1 MAPSR
6 AIKSLN
12 KGPGPKRFV
21 FKNFSQR
28 VEEVD
33 VDVFRSLTPVKF
45 EPSSGSSFFHENL
58 VRWRELNCAAEF
70 NDVYHELLPLVQ
82 TLPQL
87 LLHKDLIMNSLL
99 SRVRLS
105 AMLSLE
111 PILSLIALLSRDLQ
125 GEFIPYLAKFF
136 DTCAELLKTGGDQEP
151 ELLEQVFVSI
161 SYIIKYLVKYL
172 TKDTLLVLRVT
183 KSLRFYHR
191 SYVQDFV
198 AESVSFLLRKAPPK
212 QLIKGVRRLF
222 IEVET
227 DRCES
232 KISSCCSLL
241 YNTLRGPSSGLHSQ
255 AESFL
260 QLLLDRSILSGGRKR
275 YNEETGE
282 VAVDIV
288 ARTFLMLC
296 EDVKRDKIEL
306 LWECL
311 LGNISQELAV
321 SRNEGAP
328 KMESGGEK
336 AFVLPERSESNGVS
350 HSTQRAVDSSGKTKS
365 SMEESLKEQHGTA
378 LKPEDIEAEAI
389 PSLQKDD
396 GNTDYSQIHLV
407 HLLKL
412 LNTVLE
418 YAKGSRVN
426 DYGPLFS
433 FVPDLLRPE
442 AILSEPLDS
451 VQCLAGPVAP
461 TKLFRDPTANYVSE
475 VLRFLLALAKSHGQV
490 AGASGGPGV
499 IVRVAPKWI
508 LAFECKRVNCLFP
521 FLRGLIQLDVMLLQT
536 FAPYVL
542 RTLDRLVE
550 EYPADVLLLLL
561 DLSQRLDLKSYL
573 GPESARL
580 KIFVINLIQEAIT
593 ALKLKHSTAEQSDGD
608 ESPAIDPAMVWVA
621 LQCLPWIIG
630 SGEEHRSLAWEYVT
644 AVDNFL
650 VSDADT
656 SEDSDI
662 TNKVWEFLLATA
674 LCAHLRI
681 VSSGDSRVLSHHAT
695 QYLELAVKYK
705 KSSDVLTA
713 VADLLEASNIEQAP
727 EYKRTDMSVLLGDFA
742 SNLCDSH
749 KDLRIATLRI
759 LAFHEPFGS
768 PGSETDQA
776 PAKRRKRLDG
786 QRNEMDPSSSS
797 QIFRQLLTVESTSLS
812 VENCRKSTL
821 VISAIK
827 VEACSGRMPT
837 FYILPVAKALSGLL
851 YNRFASLWDPVIET
865 LAGMLEAH
873 GITVLE
879 YILHL
884 LETTQNILLYKN
896 TSEAKGST
904 VEETEMSSVDVWSR
918 FDSCMLKKEEITHT
932 GTLLNLQLKTLQKVP
947 KIAESRSRQLVPMFL
962 AFVGHDQSAEERRE
976 SNVGK
981 GSDWKPALKEWL
993 NLIREMKNARAF
1005 YSGLALKEI
1014 LLNRF
1019 LGDSDPTIQEVTLDC
1034 LLNWKDNYLTSYES
1048 HLKNIVSSKAIREE
1062 LTTWNVGK
1070 ESHEIKDEDRQPLLT
1085 VVLML
1090 LFPRIMRRTV
1100 KSLGKSGVGV
1110 QRNAVLSFLARLEP
1124 NELAPL
1130 FCQLIKPLQSALSS
1144 DKSVA
1149 NASNSSWI
1157 IMLEEGADSHFIEQV
1172 NTSAVAKPPHKRKL
1186 GFLHMVLSSLDIFN
1200 VEQLRPYIHALLAIV
1215 LRLMEAC
1222 ALDTRAEE
1230 NSAHGLKMNVETES
1244 LGAEGLNHNSGQVD
1258 SEHDIEM
1265 SNDDPHVFLDKDSEM
1280 IDQDGDRVVKDAEEE
1295 QGDDALDIAE
1305 VVTAK
1310 GKSGVRE
1317 IKSLCLKVIASVV
1330 KKCENIVF
1338 NSVYW
1343 DIFFSAIRQSVD
1355 RFVDE
1360 NSSSTS
1366 PGALMQC
1373 FILMSQ
1379 RMDLAPLLSK
1389 NPMLVPNLLSV
1400 LSVRGASSPVISA
1413 VLSFVENILD
1423 LLKTGFEDHRVEA
1436 VRGILTPHLSIL
1448 LSTFRDCL
1456 TFHRESTSERRLLK
1470 RELKILTRL
1479 STFIVDP
1486 DVAAKLLGVLLPML
1500 KVKKK
1505 MDQGLCLDVLH
1516 LLEGIGPTLEVNASK
1531 KCLPVLSPLLVTVSN
1546 RGIRVAVAQTLRA
1559 LANVDHS
1566 LLIVAELLVDLNSMS
1581 PTDIDEYDYTRRLAA
1596 YDRISK
1602 SFFSQITRLQALLV
1616 LSSVIFDMGSEDM
1629 SIRHRASDCLQEF
1642 VRFAASLSEE
1652 VTEEEPREFLEKD
1665 DLQIEAPTEEND
1677 AGVIEI
1683 AQQETLAA
1691 GLSSKSLKSLV
1702 PTFLLVHVR
1711 NAMSSE
1717 ILVVRREW
1725 VLLLREMVLNFPDV
1739 PALKEYEGLINK
1751 DVEAD
1756 FFFNIVHLQ
1765 VHRRMRAMAKFRTLC
1780 TGSRFS
1786 QGALSR
1792 IFVPLFMNSLFEA
1805 RGDKEGNLVSVAV
1818 ETLAT
1823 IGSQLPWE
1831 PYLALLMRCFRLIGS
1846 KPEHQKTYVRVACA
1860 ILDTFHFFLPSSKD
1874 DEDSRPEP
1882 KGSEG
1887 HEVVP
1892 FSGSDFRELTSGK
1905 TSVHL
1910 APEVLKALRGRILPE
1925 VRRLM
1930 VLKGD
1935 IVSTPVALT
1944 QVKILKLMPQDVIEV
1959 ELPQVVRTIINLLKI
1974 RSQAIRD
1981 EARAALV
1988 AITETLGAHY
1998 LRFIV
2003 EVLQDSLVKGF
2014 EVHVLGYTLNS
2025 ILVKLLPTVQI
2036 GAIDYCLD
2044 QLLDVLENDIMGE
2057 VAEEKNVE
2065 AIAGKMKETKAMRSY
2080 ESLKLLAEVVN
2091 FQTHATALLGPVRRN
2106 LHKSLSPKVKPKI
2119 ESMLNHL
2126 CLGFLH
2132 NKSMSQTD
2140 LLVIV
2145 HAIIEDGVK
2154 EEKAVAHAA
2163 AVKKQMKAD
2172 ASSGITS
2179 VSKDPLQAAKAP
2191 LPNYYLITE
2200 FALKLLNSH
2209 LKRVKINFQDTHTL
2223 GMLNPWVL
2231 LLQECLNS
2239 KYDEVLASSLK
2250 SLSFLLLLPLPAIDN
2265 QGSGIS
2271 ALIFSICQ
2279 RFSKTENPLLVACV
2293 NVLII
2298 LIRHCKTL
2306 RLSDEQLKTLLQ
2318 LPIFVD
2324 MEGGSRM
2331 ALSLLKA
2338 IVGRKLLVPEL
2349 YDMMNRVA
2357 QLMVTSHLGPVRQLC
2372 SQILLQFL
2380 LDYPLGQKRLQ
2391 QHLDFFITN
2400 VGYVE
2405 TSGREAALEM
2415 LHTIILK
2422 FPDAVVEE
2430 QADSMFFPLVTRLVN
2445 DDSNQVRSMIGTIL
2459 KVLMGRVGPRNV
2471 QRFVLFALSWYKGAD
2486 QRLWRPAAQ
2495 VLGFMIEVVG
2505 TTFEQHSQVI
2515 FPQCTKILS
2524 LALSS
2529 LDTKASEADESG
2541 KAQFWQEAYFSL
2553 TMMEKFFQKFPKMI
2567 FKPECKEIW
2576 ELVCPLLLHQH
2587 LWVRKVCGRLLE
2599 TYFAAC
2605 GELTSQDI
2613 RSAALYQSD
2622 VSFLHPSWLLL
2633 LVGSFCQQLDS
2644 GAIDDAMGESL
2655 VRILV
2660 ALSSLLPLLPPDV
2673 SKPSKGTSAE
2683 GELRFLGC
2691 GEKESEDR
2699 VARALILLGW
2709 GTKNV
2714 IGTNLTN
2721 GGLENSVK
2729 SSNGQTVED
2738 GVANKALSMVFRK
2751 LQKIALRVH
2760 NLQTKVI
2767 FRWYAAMAAKLDVA
2781 EVERYL
2787 PSMLVPL
2794 YKLTEGSASKV
2805 VPEDVKSLGSE
2816 VLNQLREVV
2825 GTGKFVNVYNSVRES
2840 VKENRDK
2847 RKTAQKISV
2856 LVDPERNAKRKI
2868 KMSAKRQAQKKRK
2881 VIHAK
2886 RLMGL

>member
-6 AIKSLN
+6 VIKSLN
-12 KGPGPKRFV
+12 KGLGPKRFV

-58 VRWRELNCAAEF
+58 LRWRELNCAAEF
-70 NDVYHELLPLVQ
+70 NDVYHELSPLVQ

-87 LLHKDLIMNSLL
+87 LLHKDTIMNSLL
-99 SRVRLS
+99 SRVRMS

-125 GEFIPYLAKFF
+125 GEFIPYLTKFF

-161 SYIIKYLVKYL
+161 SYIIKYLVKIL
-172 TKDTLLVLRVT
+172 TKDTLLMLRVT

-222 IEVET
+222 IEVEA

-241 YNTLRGPSSGLHSQ
+241 YNILRGPSSGLHSQ
-255 AESFL
+255 AQSFL

-275 YNEETGE
+275 YNGETGE

-321 SRNEGAP
+321 SLHKELS
-328 KMESGGEK
+328 KMESEGEK
-336 AFVLPERSESNGVS
+336 AVFLPKTSENRSNGAS
-350 HSTQRAVDSSGKTKS
+350 HSTQRAVDSSEENKTSTEKS
-365 SMEESLKEQHGTA
+365 LNEQHGTG
-378 LKPEDIEAEAI
+378 LKPGDIEAEAVT
-389 PSLQKDD
+389 SVQKDD
-396 GNTDYSQIHLV
+396 GNTDSGQIHLV

-433 FVPDLLRPE
+433 FVPELLRPD

-451 VQCLAGPVAP
+451 VQCFAGPVAP
-461 TKLFRDPTANYVSE
+461 TKLFRDPAANYLSE

-499 IVRVAPKWI
+499 IVRVAPKWT
-508 LAFECKRVNCLFP
+508 LAFECKRVNCLIP

-550 EYPADVLLLLL
+550 EYPADVLFLML
-561 DLSQRLDLKSYL
+561 DLSQKLDLKSFL
-573 GPESARL
+573 GPDTARL
-580 KIFVINLIQEAIT
+580 KIFVIRLIKEAIS
-593 ALKLKHSTAEQSDGD
+593 ALKLKHSMAEQSDD
-608 ESPAIDPAMVWVA
+608 IESPAVDPAMVWVA
-621 LQCLPWIIG
+621 SQCLPWMIG
-630 SGEEHRSLAWEYVT
+630 SGEDHPSLAWEYVT
-644 AVDNFL
+644 AIDNFL

-656 SEDSDI
+656 SEEADI
-662 TNKVWEFLLATA
+662 ANKVWEFLLATA
-674 LCAHLRI
+674 LCAHLRLL
-681 VSSGDSRVLSHHAT
+681 SSGDSLVLLHHTT

-713 VADLLEASNIEQAP
+713 VADLLEASNMDQAP
-727 EYKRTDMSVLLGDFA
+727 DHKRTEISVLLGDFA
-742 SNLCDSH
+742 SNLCDSQ

-759 LAFHEPFGS
+759 LAYHEPFGT
-768 PGSETDQA
+768 PGSDTDQA

-786 QRNEMDPSSSS
+786 QKNEMDSSSCS
-797 QIFRQLLTVESTSLS
+797 QIFRQLLTVESISLS

-821 VISAIK
+821 LISAIK
-827 VEACSGRMPT
+827 AEACSGRMPT
-837 FYILPVAKALSGLL
+837 FYILPVAKSLSGLL
-851 YNRFASLWDPVIET
+851 YNRFASLWDPVIES

-879 YILHL
+879 YLL
-884 LETTQNILLYKN
+884 PQLETTQNILLYKK
-896 TSEAKGST
+896 TSEAKGSP
-904 VEETEMSSVDVWSR
+904 VEETEMSSVDIWSR
-918 FDSCMLKKEEITHT
+918 FDSCMVKKNEITHT

-962 AFVGHDQSAEERRE
+962 KFVGHDQSAEERRE

-981 GSDWKPALKEWL
+981 GNEWKPALKEWL
-993 NLIREMKNARAF
+993 SLIREMRNAPAF
-1005 YSGLALKEI
+1005 YSGPALKEI

-1019 LGDSDPTIQEVTLDC
+1019 LGDSDPAIQEVTLDC

-1110 QRNAVLSFLARLEP
+1110 QRNAVLSFLAHLEP

-1130 FCQLIKPLQSALSS
+1130 FCQLIKPLQSALLA

-1157 IMLEEGADSHFIEQV
+1157 IMMEEGADSHFIEQV
-1172 NTSAVAKPPHKRKL
+1172 NTLAVAKLPYKRKL

-1200 VEQLRPYIHALLAIV
+1200 VDQLGPYIHALLAVV

-1222 ALDTRAEE
+1222 AFDIRGEE
-1230 NSAHGLKMNVETES
+1230 NGALGSKNNVFTES
-1244 LGAEGLNHNSGQVD
+1244 LGAEGLNYKSSGQVN
-1258 SEHDIEM
+1258 SENDMEM

-1280 IDQDGDRVVKDAEEE
+1280 IDQDGDRVVK
-1295 QGDDALDIAE
+1295 GDALDIAE
-1305 VVTAK
+1305 AVTVK
-1310 GKSGVRE
+1310 GRSGARE

-1338 NSVYW
+1338 NSVCW
-1343 DIFFSAIRQSVD
+1343 DIFFSAIRQSVA

-1373 FILMSQ
+1373 FIMMSQ
-1379 RMDLAPLLSK
+1379 RMELAPLLSK
-1389 NPMLVPNLLSV
+1389 NPMLVPNVLSV

-1423 LLKTGFEDHRVEA
+1423 LLNAGTQDQRVEA
-1436 VRGILTPHLSIL
+1436 VRGILTPHLSLL

-1456 TFHRESTSERRLLK
+1456 TFHRESTSERRLVK

-1516 LLEGIGPTLEVNASK
+1516 LLEGIGPTLEVNALK
-1531 KCLPVLSPLLVTVSN
+1531 KCLPVLSPLLITVSN
-1546 RGIRVAVAQTLRA
+1546 RGIRVAVSQTLRA
-1559 LANVDHS
+1559 LANFDHS
-1566 LLIVAELLVDLNSMS
+1566 LQIVAELLVDLNSMS
-1581 PTDIDEYDYTRRLAA
+1581 PTDIDQYDYTRRLAA

-1602 SFFSQITRLQALLV
+1602 SFFSQVTRLQALLV

-1642 VRFAASLSEE
+1642 VRFAASLSDE
-1652 VTEEEPREFLEKD
+1652 VTEGEPREYSEKD
-1665 DLQIEAPTEEND
+1665 VLQIEVSTDEND
-1677 AGVIEI
+1677 AGMTEI
-1683 AQQETLAA
+1683 AQQETSVA

-1739 PALKEYEGLINK
+1739 PALKEYEGLTNK

-1780 TGSRFS
+1780 TDSRFS

-1831 PYLALLMRCFRLIGS
+1831 PYLALLIPCFRLIGS
-1846 KPEHQKTYVRVACA
+1846 KPEHQKIYVRVACA

-1874 DEDSRPEP
+1874 EEDSRAQPN
-1882 KGSEG
+1882 GSEV
-1887 HEVVP
+1887 HKVVP

-1910 APEVLKALRGRILPE
+1910 APEVLKPLRERILPE
-1925 VRRLM
+1925 IRRLM

-1944 QVKILKLMPQDVIEV
+1944 QVKILKLMPQEVIEV

-2025 ILVKLLPTVQI
+2025 ILVKLLPTVEI

-2080 ESLKLLAEVVN
+2080 ESLKLLAEVAN
-2091 FQTHATALLGPVRRN
+2091 FQTHATALLGPARRN
-2106 LHKSLSPKVKPKI
+2106 LQKSLSPKVKPKI

-2140 LLVIV
+2140 LLVVV

-2154 EEKAVAHAA
+2154 EEKAVAQAA
-2163 AVKKQMKAD
+2163 ALKKRMKAD
-2172 ASSGITS
+2172 AASGIKS
-2179 VSKDPLQAAKAP
+2179 VSLDPLQAAKAP

-2223 GMLNPWVL
+2223 GMLNPLVL

-2239 KYDEVLASSLK
+2239 KYDEILASSLK

-2445 DDSNQVRSMIGTIL
+2445 DESNQVRSMIGTIL

-2471 QRFVLFALSWYKGAD
+2471 QRFVEFALSWYKGAD

-2505 TTFEQHSQVI
+2505 TSFEQYSQVI
-2515 FPQCTKILS
+2515 LPVCTKLLY

-2529 LDTKASEADESG
+2529 LDTKASEVDELG
-2541 KAQFWQEAYFSL
+2541 IAQFWQEAYFSL
-2553 TMMEKFFQKFPKMI
+2553 SMMEKFFQKFPKMI

-2576 ELVCPLLLHQH
+2576 KLVCSLLLHQH

-2599 TYFAAC
+2599 TYFAVC
-2605 GELTSQDI
+2605 GESTSEDL

-2622 VSFLHPSWLLL
+2622 VLFLHPSWLLL
-2633 LVGSFCQQLDS
+2633 LVGSLCQQLDS

-2660 ALSSLLPLLPPDV
+2660 ALSSLLPLLPPDD
-2673 SKPSKGTSAE
+2673 SKPSKGTSPE
-2683 GELRFLGC
+2683 GELQFLGC
-2691 GEKESEDR
+2691 GEKDSKDR
-2699 VARALILLGW
+2699 VGRALILLGW

-2714 IGTNLTN
+2714 TGSNMAN
-2721 GGLENSVK
+2721 GGSENSEK
-2729 SSNGQTVED
+2729 IPNGQTVED
-2738 GVANKALSMVFRK
+2738 GAANKALFMVFRK

-2767 FRWYAAMAAKLDVA
+2767 FRWYAAMASKLDVT
-2781 EVERYL
+2781 EVERHL

-2816 VLNQLREVV
+2816 VLNQLRGIL
-2825 GTGKFVNVYNSVRES
+2825 GTGKFVNAYNSVREW
-2840 VKENRDK
+2840 VKQNRDK
-2847 RKTAQKISV
+2847 RKTAKKISV

-2868 KMSAKRQAQKKRK
+2868 KMSGKRQAQKKRK